1 MENILWNTW
10 QYLVDVFDCFL
21 ILYLFRKMMRTRLRQ
36 PKYYYLFLRG
46 AGPGT
51 FLGGGGAVRL

>member
-21 ILYLFRKMMRTRLRQ
+21 MVDCKMKLDT
-36 PKYYYLFLRG
+36 
-46 AGPGT
+46 
-51 FLGGGGAVRL
+51 

>member
-21 ILYLFRKMMRTRLRQ
+21 ILYLSGNDADTSPAAQVLLSVPSR
-36 PKYYYLFLRG
+36 
-46 AGPGT
+46 A
-51 FLGGGGAVRL
+51 GGGAVRL